1 MKKVRGALVALGAA
15 ALMVVPATA
24 AHADT
29 TVGGGTV
36 GAGPCDVT
44 LASVTFNDSGQVT
57 QVTVGHV
64 DC

>member
-1 MKKVRGALVALGAA
+1 MKKARGVIVALCAA

-24 AHADT
+24 AQADT

-44 LASVTFNDSGQVT
+44 LASVTFNDAGQLT

>member
-1 MKKVRGALVALGAA
+1 MNKVKGAIVAIGAIAVTLIPAA
-15 ALMVVPATA
+15 AQAS
-24 AHADT
+24 T

-44 LASVTFNDSGQVT
+44 LASVTFDETTGRLE

>member
-1 MKKVRGALVALGAA
+1 MNKIKSAAVAIGAMAVML
-15 ALMVVPATA
+15 VPAT

-44 LASVTFNDSGQVT
+44 LASITFDETTGRLEQVT
-57 QVTVGHV
+57 IGHV